1 MNDLAS
7 AIRTADI
14 DALQAAV
21 AAFER
26 KHGMRFEEFCAHL
39 SERSALLASG
49 CLPADQLKALG
60 QAIMTE
66 EDDWLDWKAAREM
79 LDSWL
84 GLRAR

>member
-1 MNDLAS
+1 
-7 AIRTADI
+7 
-14 DALQAAV
+14 
-21 AAFER
+21 
-26 KHGMRFEEFCAHL
+26 L

-84 GLRAR
+84 GLRTR